1 MSDKPIGWELVEV
14 FTAETLADLHTL
26 AGALCPT
33 DGSYP
38 APHVLQDHYI
48 LAHKLNGAAMNYGYE
63 RLAQCGSMME
73 KLLEC
78 ASKIPPSQW
87 PDTVLFLRELVDNC
101 RTRVEGIAKEGRDD
115 APLIEDWVSRLKALV
130 PASSVEGPL
139 SAGVPDG
146 SATAEYC
153 MPAVDAEVL
162 EFFIPE
168 IEEYIGTVRG
178 LVAGLRAHPGDV
190 DQITALFRTVHTMK
204 GSAYTVGFV
213 VIGDLTAP
221 LEDCLGNIH
230 DGNLSVSSDLFD
242 ATELTMELV
251 QSLLRRNP
259 DELIRL
265 QRDIPVVIER
275 LRGMYPGG
283 QAESGEPVIVDES
296 TRTVV
301 TACSVDETQAPPLTA
316 EYVVPEV
323 DAGDFSY
330 FLPEAI
336 GYLQVVETLLLT
348 LEKNSTDEETVHQLF
363 GTVHT
368 LKGSAYTINFQVIG
382 DLAHVIEDYLDAV
395 RRKQLNI
402 TTVFTDIMLQ
412 TVDVIRLLLQHDSTQ
427 LPRLK
432 ERVADARAMLATLG
446 KPAVPAIATLP
457 PIAKVSEQVP
467 GTDTASL
474 PDGGREEGRTVSTDV
489 GAGATDHQQIRVR
502 RDRLEQLLNFVGELI
517 IARGRLERRL
527 DALSALT
534 GQVQACKSRLLNSIQ
549 TFEQKHTF
557 TMPSAAP
564 QPASGTANVQSG
576 IVEFGELEFDKYDDF
591 NILARRIGEG
601 AADISESI
609 AQLNTSLAIAREEM
623 NALQELTTGIRD
635 QTVRARMVSIGGLF
649 SRFRRSVRESA
660 RSTGKDV
667 QLVMTGE
674 RTEIDTGVMERLI
687 DPLIHLMRNAVFHG
701 IESADVRLANGKS
714 ATGTIHLSAAQRG
727 NSVLIE
733 VEDDGRGLDMEAIKA
748 KAIERGLVSEEK
760 ASQLTHA
767 EIVRFIFLSGFS
779 TAAMSTDQAGRGVGM
794 DVVERVIRSMNG
806 RIEVDTVPGR
816 GTRFSLSLPLTL
828 LITMG
833 LIVSVGE
840 MQLAIPL
847 ANIREITLSLTNP
860 VTKIGSQTIMEI
872 NDEVIEIHALSDLL
886 GYMAPAIEN
895 STPIVIVH
903 TDAGPRGLAV
913 TKLLGQQEIV
923 VKPFASPK
931 LMDKV
936 VFSGATFDLDGKV
949 ILVLDVNRV
958 FGRSGVGAPMVS
970 FQPAGPVGESE
981 GAGVEEVLAAEQVKM
996 LYVLLIDD
1004 SLSIR
1009 KFVGRMLETAGYQV
1023 ATAGNGEE
1031 GVRMASTQSYNL
1043 IITDLEMPKL
1053 NGYEVIQALR
1063 ARAQTQ
1069 SVPILVMTTRAGEK
1083 HRKLALEVGATG
1095 YITKPVDERTLL
1107 QEVER
1112 VTSGMAQPLR

>member
-1 MSDKPIGWELVEV
+1 
-14 FTAETLADLHTL
+14 
-26 AGALCPT
+26 
-33 DGSYP
+33 
-38 APHVLQDHYI
+38 
-48 LAHKLNGAAMNYGYE
+48 MNYGYE
-63 RLAQCGSMME
+63 RLAQCGGMME
-73 KLLEC
+73 RLLEH
-78 ASKIPPSQW
+78 ATKIAPSQW
-87 PDTVLFLRELVDNC
+87 PDAVLFLREMVENC
-101 RTRVEGIAKEGRDD
+101 RIRVGRIANEGKDDDHLTDGWAIRLSELIAESFVN
-115 APLIEDWVSRLKALV
+115 AHP
-130 PASSVEGPL
+130 
-139 SAGVPDG
+139 SAVMPDG
-146 SATAEYC
+146 SVTAEYC
-153 MPAVDAEVL
+153 MPAIDTEIL

-178 LVAGLRAHPGDV
+178 LVASLRENPGDV
-190 DQITALFRTVHTMK
+190 EQINALFRTVHTIK
-204 GSAYTVGFV
+204 GSAYTVGFE
-213 VIGDLTAP
+213 VIGDLAAP
-221 LEDCLGNIH
+221 LEDCLGSIH
-230 DGNLSVSSDLFD
+230 DSKLSASAQLLDT
-242 ATELTMELV
+242 TELTMEV
-251 QSLLRRNP
+251 IQSLLRRNP
-259 DELIRL
+259 GDLIPL
-265 QRDIPVVIER
+265 QRDIPVVIDA
-275 LRGMYPGG
+275 LRRMQLCQRIDAGDTARADEPSRVVVAAWS
-283 QAESGEPVIVDES
+283 AEEV
-296 TRTVV
+296 
-301 TACSVDETQAPPLTA
+301 QAPPLTA
-316 EYVVPEV
+316 EYLVPEV

-330 FLPEAI
+330 FLSEAV
-336 GYLQVVETLLLT
+336 GYLQVMENLLLT
-348 LEKNSTDEETVHQLF
+348 LEKNPSDEETIRQLF
-363 GTVHT
+363 GSIHT

-382 DLAHVIEDYLDAV
+382 DLAHIIEDYLDAV
-395 RRKQLNI
+395 RRKRLNI
-402 TTVFTDIMLQ
+402 TAVFTDIMLQ
-412 TVDVIRLLLQHDSTQ
+412 TVDVLRLLLQHDSNQ
-427 LPRLK
+427 VPRLK
-432 ERVADARAMLATLG
+432 ERVAKARAMLATLG
-446 KPAVPAIATLP
+446 KPAVSAVVSLP
-457 PIAKVSEQVP
+457 PVAQVSEHVP
-467 GTDTASL
+467 GSVAASL
-474 PDGGREEGRTVSTDV
+474 SDSGSGEGGAVSTEV
-489 GAGATDHQQIRVR
+489 GIGATDHQQIGVR

-527 DALSALT
+527 DALCALT
-534 GQVQACKSRLLNSIQ
+534 SQVQACKNRLLNSIQ

-557 TMPSAAP
+557 TMPSVTP
-564 QPASGTANVQSG
+564 QPTAGRIASMQSG
-576 IVEFGELEFDKYDDF
+576 IAEFGDLEFDKYDDF

-609 AQLNTSLAIAREEM
+609 AQLNTSLTIAREEM

-701 IESADVRLANGKS
+701 IESAEVRVANGKP
-714 ATGTIHLSAAQRG
+714 ATGTIRLSAAQRG

-733 VEDDGRGLDMEAIKA
+733 VEDDGRGLDLEAIKE
-748 KAIERGLVSEEK
+748 KAIERGLVSDDM
-760 ASQLTHA
+760 ASQLTNA

-779 TAAMSTDQAGRGVGM
+779 TAKTSTDQAGRGVGM

-806 RIEVDTVPGR
+806 RIEVDTVKGR
-816 GTRFSLSLPLTL
+816 GTRFSLGLPLTL

-847 ANIREITLSLTNP
+847 ANIREITLPLTHP
-860 VTKIGSQTIMEI
+860 VTKIGSQTIMEV
-872 NDEVIEIHALSDLL
+872 NDEVIEVHALSDLL
-886 GYMAPAIEN
+886 GCIAPAIEN
-895 STPIVIVH
+895 ATPIVIVH
-903 TDAGPRGLAV
+903 TDAGPKGLAI

-958 FGRSGVGAPMVS
+958 FTRSGAGAPMLS
-970 FQPAGPVGESE
+970 LQPAGPVDESE
-981 GAGVEEVLAAEQVKM
+981 VGGVTEPPAAGQVKM
-996 LYVLLIDD
+996 SYVLLIDD

-1031 GVRMASTQSYNL
+1031 GVRMASAQSYHL

-1053 NGYEVIQALR
+1053 NGYEVIEALR
-1063 ARAQTQ
+1063 ARPQTQ

-1107 QEVER
+1107 IEVER
-1112 VTSGMAQPLR
+1112 VTGGIAQPLR